1 MKKKNNVTIWII
13 CGVIL
18 VVLIA
23 VIGVLIVNGTNT
35 NKSNNIIE
43 NNTNNNTIV
52 EPTIKVTEQDIIN
65 KYGVSKKDAEEL
77 ALSNF
82 NSDNYECQTET
93 TENYTYM
100 VTVTDII
107 DDSKYVFEVDPE
119 TKTAFLIEK

>member
-23 VIGVLIVNGTNT
+23 VIAVLIVNGTNT
-35 NKSNNIIE
+35 GGSSNNVIE
-43 NNTNNNTIV
+43 NNTNKIV
-52 EPTIKVTEQDIIN
+52 EPTVKVTEQDIIE
-65 KYGVSKKDAEEL
+65 KYGVSKKDAEEI
-77 ALSNF
+77 ALTNF

-93 TENYTYM
+93 TENYTYK
-100 VTVTDII
+100 VTVKDII
-107 DDSKYVFEVDPE
+107 DESEYKFEVDPQ